1 MNCCETFAWIATLF
15 SELSMK
21 ASIYCVSFPGMGL
34 DLGERLAVIKKR
46 LEQFSTLFLLIETQP
61 KEICVD

>member
-1 MNCCETFAWIATLF
+1 
-15 SELSMK
+15 MK